1 MEEKE
6 AIVMEKIHGV
16 IIGFISILIIIS
28 LTACSKQSEELSRLK
43 AENEKL
49 KFELAQKEPIEPE
62 EVSVNGLLNEFK
74 EWDGSKEPGQVIYTL
89 NLNKDTYI
97 LTIMPDRSEKDK
109 IDWSEMIYIKPIN
122 KPFLI
127 TEEEIEPL
135 QKLVSATNVQDISWI
150 SNVINGNI
158 PYEENHNDWQ
168 LKVDYYVY
176 QGKKEGII
184 LKLASLNQSNSLA
197 PSVEDELSKKMQEFA
212 DKIRGALNPVCNK
225 AYFNSKGEFIIEVN
239 SEWNTINKE
248 SKKDLIY
255 SIENQLRKV
264 KKELNVEGYG
274 QFFSPTGRPLESFY
288 AD

>member
-1 MEEKE
+1 
-6 AIVMEKIHGV
+6 MEKIHGV